1 MLMKKIFTLIAAV
14 FAAVS
19 VSADEIFSFSIG
31 SDAPN
36 VVISYGDEET
46 LGYHA
51 TLTDFTA
58 YTITDGGAVT
68 IYNGHGSK
76 DATMITGGKISV
88 GNSGGSYAKVS
99 LPSGVTLKTGDVIKL
114 VNASVG
120 GGNISWSESK
130 QETDNMDS
138 NNEYTVGSDGN
149 GKNFFI
155 IHRGASKPQFV
166 GIAVERNEGKTIA
179 PSISVVNGNV
189 VMKSSTSGA
198 SIYYSTQTGVTPS
211 NGTLYTEPLSIT
223 SNVTYYAVAI
233 ADGLEVSKESSK
245 TVEYYTIANNAS
257 AAVLTATLKA
267 PVIIEDGGSDEVLG
281 GLGESADS
289 IYTAKPAAGAT
300 LSNSATW
307 NANPQFEG
315 LVKVN
320 KVITVSTKSTEK
332 DIAGIKVIG
341 ISNVDDSETPV
352 TAANM
357 KYTTD
362 CNFLPARN
370 VANVPGVVELV
381 ATAPAKSFDI
391 TFGGQGRVMFE
402 VYTVE
407 ATGVAGVKADEEA
420 APAVKKFIKDGKL
433 VIVNGNAEYNAA
445 GAQIK

>member
-1 MLMKKIFTLIAAV
+1 MKKIFTLIAATV
-14 FAAVS
+14 AALS
-19 VSADEIFSFSIG
+19 INATEIFNFSLTEGAGELTIAG
-31 SDAPN
+31 
-36 VVISYGDEET
+36 GDYEI
-46 LGYHA
+46 LGKGA
-51 TLTDFTA
+51 TTEYSA
-58 YTITDGGAVT
+58 YTITEGASLTINNAHSDSKAYINASGYVT
-68 IYNGHGSK
+68 LNGS
-76 DATMITGGKISV
+76 GK
-88 GNSGGSYAKVS
+88 SYATVT
-99 LPSGVTLKTGDVIKL
+99 LPSGVTLKAGDVIKL
-114 VNASVG
+114 VSATQKG
-120 GGNISWSESK
+120 GAVSFNTTAVS
-130 QETDNMDS
+130 TDNMDD
-138 NNEYTVGSDGN
+138 NNEYTVPAEGEGAKSFN
-149 GKNFFI
+149 I
-155 IHRGASKPQFV
+155 WRGASKPTFK
-166 GIAVERNEGKTIA
+166 GIIVERNEGQTIA
-179 PSISVVNGNV
+179 PAINVKSGNV
-189 VMKSSTSGA
+189 VMSCDTEGA

-267 PVIIEDGGSDEVLG
+267 PVIIEDGGSDVVLG

-289 IYTAKPAAGAT
+289 IYTAKPATGAT

-341 ISNVDDSETPV
+341 ISNVDDSETLV

-362 CNFLPARN
+362 CNLLPARN
-370 VANVPGVVELV
+370 VANVPGVIEFV